1 MFIQEYLQYM
11 DTIKNK
17 LLEIHQIQCKN
28 FLKPIKA
35 KLLAMAMIDQT
46 TNKKLQDIEVRKFIF
61 KIYF

>member
-35 KLLAMAMIDQT
+35 KLLAMAMID
-46 TNKKLQDIEVRKFIF
+46 
-61 KIYF
+61 